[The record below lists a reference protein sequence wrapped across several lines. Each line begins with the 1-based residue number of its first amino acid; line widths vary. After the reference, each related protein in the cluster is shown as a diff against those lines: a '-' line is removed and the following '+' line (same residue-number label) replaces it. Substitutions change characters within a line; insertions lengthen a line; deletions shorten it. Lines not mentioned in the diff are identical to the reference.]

1 MSQGAFDRQITV
13 FSPQGHLYQVEYAMK
28 AALGGGNTAVA
39 VRGEHSATF
48 ITQRKIPDRLI
59 DPSSLSNIHRI
70 TDTIGCLMIGLLPD
84 IKVQVDRVRYEAN
97 EFAYNN
103 GYPMPVHVLAKRMA
117 DICQVYTQEAS
128 GRALAC
134 IMLLIGHD
142 DEKGCQVFKVDPA
155 GHYLP
160 YKAVSTGK
168 YEPEAMNYLEK
179 KVEELSQLD
188 EASSIEMAI
197 STMQHVLSSDFKS
210 SEIEVA
216 VVSKGKKFRVLK
228 EDEIEERINS
238 IMEKSDL

>member
-1 MSQGAFDRQITV
+1 
-13 FSPQGHLYQVEYAMK
+13 
-28 AALGGGNTAVA
+28 
-39 VRGEHSATF
+39 
-48 ITQRKIPDRLI
+48 
-59 DPSSLSNIHRI
+59 
-70 TDTIGCLMIGLLPD
+70 MIGLLPD